1 MLRAHLKAQRNNVEK
16 RIDLRSDT
24 VTHPTPAMRE
34 AMFRAE
40 VGDDV
45 YGEDPTLNRLERQ
58 AADRLGKEA
67 AVFVTSGTMG
77 NLVSILSHTS
87 RGDEVIVGDK
97 SHILNSEV
105 GGSACLGSVQLRSVR
120 NDRRGLLD
128 PAEVRST
135 IRSEDLHFPR
145 TALVCLENTH
155 NRCNGAALS
164 AGEMHPVAAVAHE
177 RGLAL
182 HLDGARI
189 FNAAVALGCQPADLV
204 READSVQFCL
214 SKGLSAPIGSLI
226 VGDDAFIERARKYR
240 KMVGGGMRQ
249 VGVIAAAGIVALDE
263 MVDRLAE
270 DHATAR
276 RLARG
281 LASIAGIVVDADAI
295 ETNILF
301 YSLRGIPP
309 SDFVARLR
317 ERNVFVGPGRMVT
330 HYGITTEDIDAILDE
345 IRTVTVSLESVSAG

>member
-1 MLRAHLKAQRNNVEK
+1 MLEK
-16 RIDLRSDT
+16 QIDLRSDT

-34 AMFRAE
+34 AMFRAD

-45 YGEDPTLNRLERQ
+45 YGEDPTLNRLERM
-58 AADRLGKEA
+58 AADRLGKEE
-67 AVFVTSGTMG
+67 AVFVASGTMG
-77 NLVSILSHTS
+77 NLVSILAHTN

-97 SHILNSEV
+97 AHILNSEV

-120 NDRRGLLD
+120 NDSRGLLD
-128 PAEVRST
+128 PEEVRST
-135 IRSEDLHFPR
+135 IRAADLHFPR
-145 TALVCLENTH
+145 TALICLENSH

-164 AGEMHPVAAVAHE
+164 ADEMHPIAALAHE
-177 RGLAL
+177 QGLAL

-189 FNAAVALGCQPADLV
+189 FNAAVALGVRPADLV

-226 VGDDAFIERARKYR
+226 AGEGAFIARARKYR

-249 VGVIAAAGIVALDE
+249 VGIVAAAGIVALEE

-270 DHATAR
+270 DHANAR

-281 LASIAGIVVDADAI
+281 LASIPCIVIDPDTI

-301 YSLRGIPP
+301 YHLSGIAPA
-309 SDFVARLR
+309 DFVTSLR
-317 ERNVFVGPGRMVT
+317 ERNIFVGAGRMVT
-330 HYGITTEDIDAILDE
+330 HYGITQDDVDEVLDE
-345 IRTVTVSLESVSAG
+345 IRAVALSLESVPAG